1 MLQIERPRERWF
13 MKPNANSPP
22 RLEPP
27 RPPAG
32 LIPKRNDGDPL
43 RLAPTPWPQGVFRID
58 PET

>member
-1 MLQIERPRERWF
+1 
-13 MKPNANSPP
+13 MKPTSSAHP

-43 RLAPTPWPQGVFRID
+43 RLAPTPGPQGVFRID